1 MTLVNT
7 ATDTP
12 TTFQSSELSRNSA
25 SVFAAAE
32 EHPITVTRRDGETLV
47 LMSEREAS
55 ARDRLYEFAAQIIA
69 ATTDDR
75 GSLAERMA
83 DRFPWMLALSSED
96 RETAAADLVRA
107 ARASFATKQ
116 AHLAFA
122 ELSAWRETAEA
133 LAAGLMGGAVDWFD
147 AEVTVERP

>member
-1 MTLVNT
+1 MDFVNT
-7 ATDTP
+7 TTDTP

-47 LMSEREAS
+47 LMSERESS

-75 GSLAERMA
+75 GSLTERMA
-83 DRFPWMLALSSED
+83 DRFPWMFALSAED
-96 RETAAADLVRA
+96 REVAATDLVRA
-107 ARASFATKQ
+107 ARASFTTKQ
-116 AHLAFA
+116 AHLALA
-122 ELSAWRETAEA
+122 EVYAWRETAEA
-133 LAAGLMGGAVDWFD
+133 IAAGLTSGDIEWLDDED
-147 AEVTVERP
+147 AVERP